1 MFLMGSDD
9 SSPYEIKNIY
19 YVLFALEC
27 FCVNASRNQLS
38 NDTLSARDRPFINFI
53 SKCPIICGDG
63 AQSPRKVPK

>member
-9 SSPYEIKNIY
+9 SSPYEIQNIY

-38 NDTLSARDRPFINFI
+38 NDTLSARD
-53 SKCPIICGDG
+53 
-63 AQSPRKVPK
+63 